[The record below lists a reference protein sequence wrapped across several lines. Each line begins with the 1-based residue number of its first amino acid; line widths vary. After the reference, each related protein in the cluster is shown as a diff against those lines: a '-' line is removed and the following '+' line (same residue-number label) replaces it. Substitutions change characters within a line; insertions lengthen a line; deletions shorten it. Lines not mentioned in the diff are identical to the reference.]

1 MLGRPTAYEIISL
14 RLLSAHRRRIHV
26 PPRLDF
32 IDQRKLLPPGPLGK
46 TVLEMRAM
54 TIGNSEA
61 ERSGPSFLRSLTR
74 SGHLDLRLLSLMPMR
89 GAQNSEGTM
98 DKQGRVLIGCC
109 IMRDRLP
116 F

>member
-1 MLGRPTAYEIISL
+1 M
-14 RLLSAHRRRIHV
+14 
-26 PPRLDF
+26 
-32 IDQRKLLPPGPLGK
+32 
-46 TVLEMRAM
+46 TV
-54 TIGNSEA
+54 GNSEA
-61 ERSGPSFLRSLTR
+61 KPFRTESLRSLTR